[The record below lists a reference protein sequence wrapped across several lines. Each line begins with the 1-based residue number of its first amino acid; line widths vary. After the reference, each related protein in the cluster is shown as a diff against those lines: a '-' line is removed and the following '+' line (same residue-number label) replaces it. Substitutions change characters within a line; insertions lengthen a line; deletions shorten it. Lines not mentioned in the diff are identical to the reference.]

1 VISSPDAHPPPYFC
15 FPPPAD
21 VILPNWQQSLV
32 THPNH
37 LDANEAPTRFDRPPV
52 QQDQL
57 DALNIFTDSMGHNFH
72 DVPVGKA
79 RGSAEGEEV

>member
-1 VISSPDAHPPPYFC
+1 M
-15 FPPPAD
+15 
-21 VILPNWQQSLV
+21 

>member
-1 VISSPDAHPPPYFC
+1 
-15 FPPPAD
+15 
-21 VILPNWQQSLV
+21 V